1 MLITVGELLHG
12 PVGERTTDAAV
23 LVRDGKIAA
32 VGPREAIVAR
42 APASV
47 ARWDFPGGTLL
58 PGLIDGHVHL
68 SFDASAEPF
77 TALLASEVPTPGLL
91 SAMAGRA
98 GQLLDCGVTTVR
110 DLGDRG
116 AAAIR
121 LREAITAGRVR
132 GPRILA
138 AGSPLT
144 PPGGH
149 CWFLGG
155 EVADE
160 AQLRALVRRN
170 AEAGADVIKV
180 MASGGHITEG
190 GAAMWESQ
198 FTTEQLAM
206 VVDEA
211 HRFGLPVAAH
221 AHSAAAVASA
231 VEAGV
236 STVEH
241 CLWMDGPDGVDRRTA
256 VARSMAARGIA
267 VCGSLCGYDWRTKL
281 ARDGEAATRA
291 FYDRLSWLD
300 ELGVA
305 LITGTDA
312 GIPQAVFDDYVSML
326 ELYAWLGF
334 PAERVIELATV
345 STARALGLSGTTGRV
360 APGLD
365 ADLVVVDGDPRLDLS
380 VLRAVRLVVARGE
393 PHAVRG
399 AEERA

>member
-1 MLITVGELLHG
+1 MLITVGQLLHG

-32 VGPREAIVAR
+32 AGPRQAVAAQ
-42 APASV
+42 APPSV
-47 ARWDFPGGTLL
+47 ARRDFPGATLL
-58 PGLIDGHVHL
+58 PGMIDGHVHL
-68 SFDASAEPF
+68 SFDAGPEPF
-77 TALLASEVPTPGLL
+77 KALLNSDGPTLL
-91 SAMAGRA
+91 DAMAQRA

-116 AAAIR
+116 GAALR

-138 AGSPLT
+138 AGAPLT

-160 AQLRALVRRN
+160 AQLRAMVRRN

-198 FTTEQLAM
+198 FSTGQLAAA
-206 VVDEA
+206 VDEA
-211 HRFGLPVAAH
+211 RRYGLPVAAH
-221 AHSAAAVASA
+221 AHGAESIASA
-231 VEAGV
+231 VAAGV
-236 STVEH
+236 RTVEH
-241 CLWMDGPDGVDRRTA
+241 CLWLDGPEGVDRRTG
-256 VARSMAARGIA
+256 VALSMAEQGIA
-267 VCGSLCGYDWRTKL
+267 VCGSLCGWDWRTKL
-281 ARDGEAATRA
+281 EREGEAATRA

-300 ELGVA
+300 GLGVP

-312 GIPQAVFDDYVSML
+312 GIPGAAFDDYLSML

-345 STARALGLSGTTGRV
+345 GSARALGLSGTTGRI

-365 ADLVVVDGDPRLDLS
+365 ADLVVVDGDPRADPS
-380 VLRAVRLVVARGE
+380 ALRAVRLVVTRGE
-393 PHAVRG
+393 PYAVRG
-399 AEERA
+399 SGDRA

>member
-32 VGPREAIVAR
+32 AGPRPAVEAQAPPDVAR
-42 APASV
+42 Q
-47 ARWDFPGGTLL
+47 DFPGATLL
-58 PGLIDGHVHL
+58 PGMIDGHVHL
-68 SFDASAEPF
+68 SFDAGPEPF
-77 TALLASEVPTPGLL
+77 TALLESDGPTLL
-91 SAMAGRA
+91 DAMAERA
-98 GQLLDCGVTTVR
+98 GQLLGCGVTTVR

-116 AAAIR
+116 AAAVR
-121 LREAITAGRVR
+121 LREAITVGRVR

-160 AQLRALVRRN
+160 AQLRAMVRRN

-198 FTTEQLAM
+198 FSTEQLSVA
-206 VVDEA
+206 VEEA
-211 HRFGLPVAAH
+211 RRYGLPVAAH
-221 AHSAAAVASA
+221 AHGAAAIASA
-231 VEAGV
+231 VAAGV
-236 STVEH
+236 HTVEH
-241 CLWMDGPDGVDRRTA
+241 CLWLDGPDGVDRRTE
-256 VARSMAARGIA
+256 VAETMAAQGIA

-281 ARDGEAATRA
+281 ERDGEAATRA

-300 ELGVA
+300 SLGVP

-312 GIPQAVFDDYVSML
+312 GIPQAAFHDYLSML

-345 STARALGLSGTTGRV
+345 GSARALGLSGITGRI

-365 ADLVVVDGDPRLDLS
+365 ADLVIVDGDPRADLS
-380 VLRAVRLVVARGE
+380 ALRAVRLVLARGE
-393 PHAVRG
+393 PYASS
-399 AEERA
+399 